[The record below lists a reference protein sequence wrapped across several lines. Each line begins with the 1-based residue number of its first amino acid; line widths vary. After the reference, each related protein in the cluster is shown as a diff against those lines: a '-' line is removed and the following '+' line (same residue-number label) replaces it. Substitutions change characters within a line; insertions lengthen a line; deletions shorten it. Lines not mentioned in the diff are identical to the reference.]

1 MKNGGTLTIG
11 FDVDPDALDPTLSGT
26 VAGRWV
32 FIDMCEKL
40 YDIDAHLNIVPQLA
54 ASLPTFSENKK
65 TVTIRLR
72 TGIRFNDGTPFNAAA
87 VKQSIERHKTMP
99 RSMRASELAPVASVE
114 TQGASTV
121 ILHLSSR
128 YAPLTSQ
135 LADRAGMVMSPKALN
150 EEGANFASNP
160 VCVGPF
166 MFKERV
172 AGDHIT
178 MVRSPY
184 YYAKSRVHLDQIVIR
199 IINDPAARAANLR
212 SHDVDV
218 APIASTELQSVMHD
232 ASLRVIK
239 STSIGYAGLTINL
252 GNKSGIGKPYE
263 TVGTPLSQSADLR
276 QAFELAIDR
285 NLINHVVFGGAN
297 RPSCSPFPDQSPYAA
312 AEKGVPC
319 HLTARLAA
327 AKAAFA
333 RSGAKA
339 PVDVHMTIGTLTTLA
354 RLGALFQGMEKK
366 VGFNVILE
374 PTEFATAQS
383 RAAAGKFDTFFQPW
397 SGRVDPDANLQQF
410 VNSTGSSDFSGY
422 ANAAVDRATNQARAI
437 FNPQR
442 RIGLY
447 HDALA
452 HLAKDLPL
460 IYLYNPIN
468 RFGVSKEVGG
478 VQIYNDGLIRAAF
491 AGFKK

>member
-1 MKNGGTLTIG
+1 
-11 FDVDPDALDPTLSGT
+11 
-26 VAGRWV
+26 
-32 FIDMCEKL
+32 
-40 YDIDAHLNIVPQLA
+40 
-54 ASLPTFSENKK
+54 
-65 TVTIRLR
+65 
-72 TGIRFNDGTPFNAAA
+72 
-87 VKQSIERHKTMP
+87 
-99 RSMRASELAPVASVE
+99 
-114 TQGASTV
+114 V

-178 MVRSPY
+178 LVRSPY
-184 YYAKSRVHLDQIVIR
+184 YYAKSRVHLDRIVVR
-199 IINDPAARAANLR
+199 IITDPATRAANLR
-212 SHDVDV
+212 AHEVDV

-232 ASLRVIK
+232 SSLRVIK

-252 GNKSGIGKPYE
+252 GNKSGIGEPHE

-285 NLINHVVFGGAN
+285 NLINHVVFGGVHRA
-297 RPSCSPFPDQSPYAA
+297 SCSPFPDQSPYAA
-312 AEKGVPC
+312 AAKGIPC

-339 PVDVHMTIGTLTTLA
+339 PLDVHMTIGTSTILA
-354 RLGALFQGMEKK
+354 RLGALFQGMEEK

-410 VNSTGSSDFSGY
+410 VNSKGSSNFSGY

-437 FNPQR
+437 LNPQR
-442 RIGLY
+442 RIALY

-452 HLAKDLPL
+452 QLAKDLPV

-478 VQIYNDGLIRAAF
+478 VQIYNDGLIRDAF